1 MKVFE
6 VLDDNG
12 FAINGTKILG
22 LFQQD
27 KIVSIKNDFCQI
39 FLTHSEFEKMI
50 EIYKKETVTI

>member
-27 KIVSIKNDFCQI
+27 KMVSIKNDFCQI
-39 FLTHSEFEKMI
+39 FLTRSEFEKMI
-50 EIYKKETVTI
+50 EIYKKEM